1 MKKRITMADI
11 AAEVGVSQS
20 AVSIILSGRKDIS
33 FADETIDKV
42 HAACSKLGYKSARSL
57 SRINSKT
64 IMIMSEN
71 LTIPYY
77 ALLTQQIENTAHL
90 HGYKSFICN
99 TNRNK
104 DFEIAYLEMATK
116 MDVAGIICLTHPHC
130 PEKFSEVSKKIPVI
144 AVCDRVE
151 NLSVDIVE
159 MDNYKASILLIDHL
173 VELGHKK
180 IMLLTASPDINI
192 GRQFRLK
199 GLKHQMTHYGLADSF
214 AMRVKDVDWKSEMAG
229 LVDDYTI
236 GYELMQDPAILK
248 EGFTAFIGMSDLVS
262 RGIADALIEKG
273 KRIPEDFSICG
284 YDNLLYARL
293 LPVSLTTIDHHIEQK
308 GLLAFELLQRQM
320 KILNNREDMDFQ
332 EARIKL
338 EHPPVLVVR
347 KSTGPAPR

>member
-159 MDNYKASILLIDHL
+159 MDNYKAVSYTHL
-173 VELGHKK
+173 VCRC
-180 IMLLTASPDINI
+180 AYYDIHNMYMNFDWDKMHFFDVETSDNI
-192 GRQFRLK
+192 G
-199 GLKHQMTHYGLADSF
+199 Y
-214 AMRVKDVDWKSEMAG
+214 
-229 LVDDYTI
+229 
-236 GYELMQDPAILK
+236 
-248 EGFTAFIGMSDLVS
+248 
-262 RGIADALIEKG
+262 
-273 KRIPEDFSICG
+273 PES
-284 YDNLLYARL
+284 
-293 LPVSLTTIDHHIEQK
+293 
-308 GLLAFELLQRQM
+308 
-320 KILNNREDMDFQ
+320 
-332 EARIKL
+332 
-338 EHPPVLVVR
+338 
-347 KSTGPAPR
+347 